1 MNSGYLW
8 DVKFGGSRP
17 IIKIW
22 CILKSVFSENRFRTW
37 VQVIG
42 WPIWFTN
49 ERPVFGVKP
58 LELMFWLRS
67 QKKLTLG
74 ILHTASSAPG
84 VAVKNTLNKWLQAN
98 NSCTRNAKY
107 EHILY
112 RSCLFRKKCWHA
124 PLSSGITSYL
134 KMNLTD
140 DKFIWVYI
148 FSKQNVLYKNAP
160 SWVVEKYGYLGNRR
174 EG

>member
-112 RSCLFRKKCWHA
+112 RSCLFRKNIGMHHYHQA
-124 PLSSGITSYL
+124 LPLIWKWIWLMINSYGS
-134 KMNLTD
+134 T
-140 DKFIWVYI
+140 F
-148 FSKQNVLYKNAP
+148 FP
-160 SWVVEKYGYLGNRR
+160 SRMY
-174 EG
+174 